1 MIFLGKEVD
10 KAKELFKEAFDAL
23 SDFFEEKRSDT
34 IMEDEKKAK
43 KGKVALAK
51 FSKGLIGNTDKINF
65 RVLIGQKK
73 ELGDNIYE
81 AIYLSD
87 KKEPRIFVYQTNP
100 GKPCNTILTNFKE
113 EEWNGYKK
121 VKKFKS
127 LTKFLETAYR
137 DGIYHKG
144 KKEKKEDALN
154 RLIKGLKRSLEAV
167 EDDEKAKRGGT
178 STTATKIAKV
188 IAIAAV
194 TTIVS
199 AALTP
204 AAGVIAQEIIG
215 GGSITGDVMGSAADA
230 AVQGLKNL
238 VDPTKLIKK
247 GVTKAITKGKDL
259 PGTDR

>member
-1 MIFLGKEVD
+1 MEEEVNN
-10 KAKELFKEAFDAL
+10 AKKIFKEAFDVL
-23 SDFFEEKRSDT
+23 NDFFEEKRSDT
-34 IMEDEKKAK
+34 VMEDEKKAK

-65 RVLIGQKK
+65 RILIGEKK
-73 ELGDNIYE
+73 EIGDNIYE

-87 KKEPRIFVYQTNP
+87 KKEPRIFVYKVNL
-100 GKPCNTILTNFKE
+100 GKSCRTILTNFKE
-113 EEWNGYKK
+113 EDWNGYKK
-121 VKKFKS
+121 IKKYSS
-127 LTKFLETAYR
+127 LTKFLETVYQ
-137 DGIYHKG
+137 DGIYYEG

-167 EDDEKAKRGGT
+167 EDDEKAKKGEKSPIAIR
-178 STTATKIAKV
+178 IAKV
-188 IAIAAV
+188 VAIAAV

-204 AAGVIAQEIIG
+204 AIGVIAEEVMG
-215 GGSITGDVMGSAADA
+215 GGAIGGDVMGQAADA

-238 VDPTKLIKK
+238 VDPTKLVKK
-247 GVTKAITKGKDL
+247 GITKAITKGKDI